1 MRLYILIAALLSSP
15 VTTSSSFLRHQ
26 EHLPPLAS
34 TDNTDIQTAKMLV
47 DLKKNQLTEQINN
60 QVKLNDRMD
69 QIKEDSEE
77 LMSEVASAHTIEAQN
92 IQNTNKEL
100 ASAMLDSIANATN
113 RSTDGDSWLLM
124 KDGEQSES
132 LMTNMIPTKP
142 AKDAHEHWKKT
153 SQDWDKALKIV
164 HPKSIA
170 EVEDVIGDDNNSTV
184 DDYQFG
190 QNPIAKS
197 LLSGAMNIT
206 KHLDEI
212 NNAAGDDYLQ
222 TKRKTMGME
231 EEVKKHAE
239 GILKSAVNTA
249 KRKSLPPNIFDET
262 LNVDDF

>member
-1 MRLYILIAALLSSP
+1 M
-15 VTTSSSFLRHQ
+15 
-26 EHLPPLAS
+26 
-34 TDNTDIQTAKMLV
+34 
-47 DLKKNQLTEQINN
+47 
-60 QVKLNDRMD
+60 
-69 QIKEDSEE
+69 
-77 LMSEVASAHTIEAQN
+77 
-92 IQNTNKEL
+92 
-100 ASAMLDSIANATN
+100 
-113 RSTDGDSWLLM
+113 
-124 KDGEQSES
+124 
-132 LMTNMIPTKP
+132 
-142 AKDAHEHWKKT
+142 
-153 SQDWDKALKIV
+153 
-164 HPKSIA
+164 
-170 EVEDVIGDDNNSTV
+170 IGDDNNSTV